1 MVKERLEGQKKEKR
15 KRKKENKNKKKRE
28 GGRRE
33 KRGWTEKTNCLLQV
47 AMCISCHHSVHYL
60 ISFEQNCSSLKKCTQ
75 IVLDTPASLPHVEGK
90 ACIAPLL
97 LSLPPSC
104 LPCLLFFFFFN
115 LPKRLAGPP
124 PLTFCLCCCLILLSV
139 LISSSVCADLLPV
152 ARLLVALPLRPGNED
167 TRLVPSH

>member
-1 MVKERLEGQKKEKR
+1 MVKERLEGQKKEKW
-15 KRKKENKNKKKRE
+15 KRTKENKNKKKRE

-47 AMCISCHHSVHYL
+47 AMCISCRHSVHYL
-60 ISFEQNCSSLKKCTQ
+60 ISFEQNRSSLKKCTQ
-75 IVLDTPASLPHVEGK
+75 IVPDTPASLPHVEGK
-90 ACIAPLL
+90 ACIPPLL

-124 PLTFCLCCCLILLSV
+124 SLTFCLCCCLILLSV
-139 LISSSVCADLLPV
+139 
-152 ARLLVALPLRPGNED
+152 
-167 TRLVPSH
+167 